1 MKKLLILTL
10 LFIPLT
16 FMFAGDLHINEFI
29 VTPTSSE
36 QLEIYNSSGSS
47 INLLAYDLII
57 GGSSWAD
64 TCSLPN
70 SDIAAGGYFIL
81 NSGNVAWTS
90 LPNEGARLVIVGASS
105 TEDSVAYGSFG
116 GAPAP
121 IYNFSCARL
130 SDTGNNALD
139 FNIDVTPTMGTAN
152 DVIGNAFGTGDV
164 YINEVFPDSVGGW
177 DNQFIELK
185 NFGGGPVDIANYI
198 IYVDDDYT
206 IPSPTIVDPNGLY
219 FLPHSSFPQYFF
231 LDESYDNVYLMNAS
245 GERVD
250 QMGYSYYHPDTSYGV
265 WGSGSRTVF
274 DGYSYGTSTDFHMMT
289 PTPNAANGIVNK
301 LAINPNASIEISNT
315 IFNDNITIFYALKN
329 TSSVTVRVF
338 DMTGKCVKV
347 LVPNTTKAAGVYGV
361 NWKTNGA
368 NGLYIVKATI
378 GNESFAK
385 KVVLNK

>member
-1 MKKLLILTL
+1 MKKLLVLTL

-16 FMFAGDLHINEFI
+16 FIFAGDLHINEFI
-29 VTPTSSE
+29 VTPTGSE
-36 QLEIYNSSGSS
+36 QIEIYNSSGSS

-81 NSGNVAWTS
+81 NSGNVAWS
-90 LPNEGARLVIVGASS
+90 NLPNEGARLVIVGASS
-105 TEDSVAYGSFG
+105 TEDSVAYGTFG

-130 SDTGNNALD
+130 SDTGNHALD

-185 NFGGGPVDIANYI
+185 NFGSGPVDISNHI

-206 IPSPTIVDPNGLY
+206 IPSPTIIDPNGLY
-219 FLPHSSFPQYFF
+219 FLPHSSFPQHFF
-231 LDESYDNVYLMNAS
+231 LSESYDNVYLMNAS

-265 WGSGSRTVF
+265 WGSETRTVF

-329 TSSVTVRVF
+329 TSSVRIKVF

-347 LVPNTTKAAGVYGV
+347 LVQGTIKAAGVYGV
-361 NWKTNGA
+361 NWKTNGT